1 MHRRR
6 VVKAEEI
13 DEWLSALRRDT
24 YWGDEMVSIARATL
38 EAMGTSETAYTGD
51 DLYEVVV
58 SPPARDEFIATESCP
73 SGSLE
78 KTLGAI
84 DNTARDAF
92 SRQVHALGEPS
103 VQ

>member
-13 DEWLSALRRDT
+13 DEWLSALRTGT
-24 YWGDEMVSIARATL
+24 YWGDEMVSIARTTL

-58 SPPARDEFIATESCP
+58 SPPARDEFIARESCP

-78 KTLGAI
+78 KTLGTI

-92 SRQVHALGEPS
+92 SRQIQTLGES
-103 VQ
+103 SIR